1 MIDER
6 RRRESCVPKAAE
18 KPRGRHG
25 TRVYGE
31 KASRTKVGKQRTTGS
46 ARKVDDLACVS
57 VSTTSLRPDRIYS
70 RDQRMID
77 WSAASDRYSTFVR
90 PAFYTR
96 KNDPRLERQVT
107 VPSHERRNCGQH
119 CDEYRILKFRSLS
132 ILISLCHLFYRL
144 LCMLYNFLSFFTGLS
159 FPRS

>member
-77 WSAASDRYSTFVR
+77 WSAASHRYSTFIC
-90 PAFYTR
+90 PAFYKR
-96 KNDPRLERQVT
+96 KNDARLERQVG

-119 CDEYRILKFRSLS
+119 CDENRILRSRSLP
-132 ILISLCHLFYRL
+132 ILIPLCHLFYRL
-144 LCMLYNFLSFFTGLS
+144 PSMLRNFLSFLASLS
-159 FPRS
+159 SSRS

>member
-77 WSAASDRYSTFVR
+77 
-90 PAFYTR
+90 
-96 KNDPRLERQVT
+96 
-107 VPSHERRNCGQH
+107 
-119 CDEYRILKFRSLS
+119 
-132 ILISLCHLFYRL
+132 
-144 LCMLYNFLSFFTGLS
+144 
-159 FPRS
+159 